1 MLGWWLK
8 RMYKVLWYSWAFPII
23 TWRKNNS
30 FAHPCLFLKQHRL
43 SLSLNSTRSLMQLTI
58 ALQMTL
64 LGILNIEM
72 HWWLSQTFLVPLLCN
87 RTTSDFF
94 QSLGMTSSL
103 QTWSARCCKRCTT
116 VTTKPKDASAVNWET
131 ATLIS
136 SSVSGGVLSSSPAS
150 ICKHTTLLKQVLSVL
165 VHLSAP
171 YTSVF

>member
-1 MLGWWLK
+1 MHVQSVVILLGF
-8 RMYKVLWYSWAFPII
+8 SH
-23 TWRKNNS
+23 NNMKEEQLVGTS
-30 FAHPCLFLKQHRL
+30 MSVSKATQT
-43 SLSLNSTRSLMQLTI
+43 LSLNSITRSLMQLTI

-64 LGILNIEM
+64 LGILYIEM

-103 QTWSARCCKRCTT
+103 QTWSARCCKRCTN
-116 VTTKPKDASAVNWET
+116 VNTKPKDASVVNWET